1 MAQYT
6 RCSDIGKG
14 VSFDVLCRAEKR
26 GPSMQTICIGM
37 VRRRSENSLLV
48 GAGSR
53 KLRLSLNDVMR
64 VESIR
69 HTIIIH
75 ALDGK
80 LSSSSNTPAVTRYGT
95 SELMTATTSAM
106 LICNMVVS
114 SLFVVHVSTVSML
127 LPRLTPMCRPSSG
140 AVQHALMPLHQKIC
154 PVVPLRPI
162 LSFRVHNLH
171 ASRA

>member
-1 MAQYT
+1 
-6 RCSDIGKG
+6 
-14 VSFDVLCRAEKR
+14 
-26 GPSMQTICIGM
+26 MQTICIGM

-53 KLRLSLNDVMR
+53 KLHLSLNDVMR

-69 HTIIIH
+69 HTVIIH

-80 LSSSSNTPAVTRYGT
+80 LSGSGNTPAVTRYGT

-154 PVVPLRPI
+154 LVVSLRPI

>member
-1 MAQYT
+1 
-6 RCSDIGKG
+6 
-14 VSFDVLCRAEKR
+14 
-26 GPSMQTICIGM
+26 MQTICIGM

-53 KLRLSLNDVMR
+53 KLHLSLNDVMR

-69 HTIIIH
+69 HTVIIH

-80 LSSSSNTPAVTRYGT
+80 LSGSSNTPAVTRYGT

-140 AVQHALMPLHQKIC
+140 AVQHTLMPLHQKIC
-154 PVVPLRPI
+154 PVVSLRPI

>member
-1 MAQYT
+1 M
-6 RCSDIGKG
+6 
-14 VSFDVLCRAEKR
+14 SFDVLCRAENR
-26 GPSMQTICIGM
+26 GRSMQTICIRM
-37 VRRRSENSLLV
+37 VRRRSGNSLLL

>member
-1 MAQYT
+1 
-6 RCSDIGKG
+6 
-14 VSFDVLCRAEKR
+14 
-26 GPSMQTICIGM
+26 MQTICIGM

-80 LSSSSNTPAVTRYGT
+80 FSSINTPAVTRYGT

-140 AVQHALMPLHQKIC
+140 AVQHALMPVHEKIC

-162 LSFRVHNLH
+162 LAFRVHNLH

>member
-1 MAQYT
+1 MQGGLVKISIDFEEAT
-6 RCSDIGKG
+6 
-14 VSFDVLCRAEKR
+14 LE
-26 GPSMQTICIGM
+26 MQTKSRAPRVQWRPMRQGHF
-37 VRRRSENSLLV
+37 NQ
-48 GAGSR
+48 R
-53 KLRLSLNDVMR
+53 KLNNVSVGCPLTDPVGQAI
-64 VESIR
+64 V
-69 HTIIIH
+69 
-75 ALDGK
+75 G
-80 LSSSSNTPAVTRYGT
+80 
-95 SELMTATTSAM
+95 ELMTATTSAM

-162 LSFRVHNLH
+162 LSFRAHNLH

>member
-1 MAQYT
+1 
-6 RCSDIGKG
+6 
-14 VSFDVLCRAEKR
+14 
-26 GPSMQTICIGM
+26 MQTICIGM

-80 LSSSSNTPAVTRYGT
+80 LSGSSNTPAVTRYGT

-114 SLFVVHVSTVSML
+114 SLFVVHVSTVSMP
-127 LPRLTPMCRPSSG
+127 LPRLTPMRRPSSG
-140 AVQHALMPLHQKIC
+140 TVQHALMPLHQKIC

-171 ASRA
+171 ASRT

>member
-1 MAQYT
+1 
-6 RCSDIGKG
+6 
-14 VSFDVLCRAEKR
+14 
-26 GPSMQTICIGM
+26 MQTICIGM

-80 LSSSSNTPAVTRYGT
+80 LSSSNTPAVTRYGT
-95 SELMTATTSAM
+95 SELMTATT
-106 LICNMVVS
+106 
-114 SLFVVHVSTVSML
+114 
-127 LPRLTPMCRPSSG
+127 LPC
-140 AVQHALMPLHQKIC
+140 
-154 PVVPLRPI
+154 
-162 LSFRVHNLH
+162 
-171 ASRA
+171 

>member
-1 MAQYT
+1 M
-6 RCSDIGKG
+6 
-14 VSFDVLCRAEKR
+14 LCRAENR
-26 GPSMQTICIGM
+26 GRSIQTICIGM
-37 VRRRSENSLLV
+37 VRRHSENSLLL

-53 KLRLSLNDVMR
+53 KLRLSLNDVMC